1 MGIYSDI
8 LLTVD
13 YDRTLTGPDSTV
25 PRRNLDAIRYFMDNG
40 GAFTVNTGRS
50 VPMARLFTEQVPV
63 NAPLLLYNGVA
74 AYDTKTGTFPILHPI
89 ALPQEPTLRRISELC
104 RGLVLE
110 VQGLTEHYAFDNN
123 PDWDHLYNLIGCPHR
138 FTTMDADM
146 GPFLK
151 MSVFAPMGSLGVRN
165 LFQHN
170 PELTALCD
178 NCEAA
183 LRQEFGDSL
192 CVLRASPRII
202 DLQTGGYHKGTA
214 ARELKAML
222 GRKTLV
228 CIGDERNDIAM
239 LDMADYPFCPGDSRL
254 ADRYPAVGS
263 CGDGAVADVIYEK
276 IPEILGKST

>member
-1 MGIYSDI
+1 
-8 LLTVD
+8 
-13 YDRTLTGPDSTV
+13 
-25 PRRNLDAIRYFMDNG
+25 
-40 GAFTVNTGRS
+40 
-50 VPMARLFTEQVPV
+50 
-63 NAPLLLYNGVA
+63 
-74 AYDTKTGTFPILHPI
+74 
-89 ALPQEPTLRRISELC
+89 
-104 RGLVLE
+104 
-110 VQGLTEHYAFDNN
+110 
-123 PDWDHLYNLIGCPHR
+123 
-138 FTTMDADM
+138 M